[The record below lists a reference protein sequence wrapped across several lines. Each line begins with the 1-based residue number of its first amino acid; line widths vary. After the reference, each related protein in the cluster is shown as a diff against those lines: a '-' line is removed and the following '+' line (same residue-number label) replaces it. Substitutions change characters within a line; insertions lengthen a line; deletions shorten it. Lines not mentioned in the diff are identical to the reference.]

1 MSSHNLWGWALPG
14 HGSPASHWYIF
25 LFTPLLSLFF
35 NIFFWGFG
43 FINKLDVFMISNSI
57 WNEIGNRPL
66 GSSELSFI
74 SSVAE
79 RVPNLCGRS
88 TAAGISVCMRETD
101 GKWVLLPVS
110 TSILSQGRDG
120 GRSFGAGVPP
130 RNGEMDCERKECR
143 ASFVPWFLNLFIYI
157 SPTWPGRPAK
167 FMHVCVLV
175 GLVWSLHAL
184 QTSNACSLNF
194 NIYSIAL
201 DLGSVVV
208 IAFPMRF
215 TISVVLEVMWNDNL
229 GEGWY
234 WGLLCIDCNLF
245 HNVSWPFIYL
255 LPFFTLRF
263 APESFPVHM

>member
-1 MSSHNLWGWALPG
+1 MKLETV
-14 HGSPASHWYIF
+14 HWVQVNY
-25 LFTPLLSLFF
+25 
-35 NIFFWGFG
+35 
-43 FINKLDVFMISNSI
+43 
-57 WNEIGNRPL
+57 
-66 GSSELSFI
+66 LSF

-79 RVPNLCGRS
+79 QVPNLCGRS
-88 TAAGISVCMRETD
+88 TAAGISVCMRETE

-208 IAFPMRF
+208 VAFPMRF